1 MKDKIHHATVQQAR
15 HFIYHNSADS
25 ASNDL
30 TMTASK
36 RKNED
41 SSSLPGMTEMVIV
54 DVINNNS
61 NNNISVDNGDYSEND
76 LKVSGT
82 VERMKHLISQWR
94 QDEDDFKRQ
103 VAGDGGMKDFLG
115 GEEDDPIAYSIRT
128 IGVNDKDPEE
138 DMLRESQQI
147 RSELD
152 HQLQQEKNLCS
163 LESSELSELG
173 EKLTQCISQRSEL
186 LREIDELDERQRIS
200 QSNIATYV
208 DEASQELEQIDEF
221 EEERKLQVP
230 RLKTT
235 ISLYAST
242 TGIKW
247 DFEEGTDVLSGQVV
261 SFDSMLSCFCTTII
275 QPDFFFAFVH

>member
-1 MKDKIHHATVQQAR
+1 
-15 HFIYHNSADS
+15 
-25 ASNDL
+25 
-30 TMTASK
+30 
-36 RKNED
+36 
-41 SSSLPGMTEMVIV
+41 MVIV
-54 DVINNNS
+54 DVNS
-61 NNNISVDNGDYSEND
+61 SSSNYNTSIDNGDYNEDD

-82 VERMKHLISQWR
+82 VERMKHLISLWR
-94 QDEDDFKRQ
+94 QEEEDRKSRI
-103 VAGDGGMKDFLG
+103 AGDGGMNDVLG
-115 GEEDDPIAYSIRT
+115 GEEDDPIAYSIRV
-128 IGVNDKDPEE
+128 IDVEDEDPEE
-138 DMLRESQQI
+138 AMLRESEQI

-173 EKLTQCISQRSEL
+173 EKLIQYNIQRSKL
-186 LREIDELDERQRIS
+186 LREIDELDECQRIS

-261 SFDSMLSCFCTTII
+261 SFDSMQNRF
-275 QPDFFFAFVH
+275 

>member
-1 MKDKIHHATVQQAR
+1 
-15 HFIYHNSADS
+15 
-25 ASNDL
+25 
-30 TMTASK
+30 MTASK

-41 SSSLPGMTEMVIV
+41 SSLLQGMTEMVIV
-54 DVINNNS
+54 DVNNNY
-61 NNNISVDNGDYSEND
+61 NTSVDDGDYSEGD

-82 VERMKHLISQWR
+82 VERMKQLISLWR
-94 QDEDDFKRQ
+94 QDEDDCKRRM
-103 VAGDGGMKDFLG
+103 AGDGGINDFLG

-128 IGVNDKDPEE
+128 IGVEDEDVEE
-138 DMLRESQQI
+138 AMLRESEQI

-173 EKLTQCISQRSEL
+173 EKLTQYNIQRSEL

-261 SFDSMLSCFCTTII
+261 SFDSIAELILYY
-275 QPDFFFAFVH
+275 